1 MLTRNNKNQ
10 LPERAGRSPTD
21 HLREND
27 LRQKHA
33 LPGIDSSAGIHKQG
47 VGKAYPSRSMR
58 ARRRVVYC
66 WSACWPLCSHPTTRA
81 RRQYSNI
88 TAASGTNVY
97 NAFRMAQNCKHR
109 KNKRWGVLCNSR
121 TDNLSMSMVFSRVA
135 RNLCLSICLFCTLHT
150 TCACLQHFLGLHVTC
165 ACLLVYFSQ
174 CKQLVHVYSIFWGL
188 HVTCACLL
196 VYFSPCTLVHI
207 YSIYKGCT
215 YLVHVFLLIFHS
227 AHNLCM
233 STAFLRVA
241 RNLCSPIC
249 LFFTLHTTCACL
261 EHFWGLHV
269 TCARLFVYFSLCTQL
284 VHVYSIFEG
293 CT

>member
-21 HLREND
+21 RLREND

-33 LPGIDSSAGIHKQG
+33 LPGIDSLAGIHKQG

-66 WSACWPLCSHPTTRA
+66 WSACWRLCWHPTTRV

-88 TAASGTNVY
+88 TAASGTDVY
-97 NAFRMAQNCKHR
+97 NALLMAQNCKHP

-121 TDNLSMSMVFSRVA
+121 TDNLCMSMVFSRVA
-135 RNLCLSICLFCTLHT
+135 RNFCLSICLFCTLHT

-165 ACLLVYFSQ
+165 ACLLVYFSP
-174 CKQLVHVYSIFWGL
+174 CTRVHV
-188 HVTCACLL
+188 
-196 VYFSPCTLVHI
+196 
-207 YSIYKGCT
+207 YSIYKGCA
-215 YLVHVFLLIFHS
+215 YLVHVVLLIFHS

-241 RNLCSPIC
+241 RNLCMPTC
-249 LFFTLHTTCACL
+249 LFFTLHTCACL
-261 EHFWGLHV
+261 
-269 TCARLFVYFSLCTQL
+269 
-284 VHVYSIFEG
+284 
-293 CT
+293 